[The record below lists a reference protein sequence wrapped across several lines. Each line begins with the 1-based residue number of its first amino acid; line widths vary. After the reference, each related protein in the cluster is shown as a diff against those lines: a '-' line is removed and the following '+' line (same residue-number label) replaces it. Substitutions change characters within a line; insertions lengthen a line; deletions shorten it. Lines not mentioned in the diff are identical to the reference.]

1 MGYRSEIRV
10 VTTFEGF
17 KAMRE
22 IAFEI
27 AKKNGI
33 PSVILLFPAP
43 GTEKEFYDYCA
54 TWGDCFCFGFDWIK
68 WCDNYKYVS
77 LFMDTL
83 KVANERGIN
92 WQFVRVGGGSED
104 IENLS
109 SDNFY
114 DNNFAITIY
123 PYGDD
128 IGYCYHYFP
137 NYYLQLQ
144 MAMVFSFTS

>member
-1 MGYRSEIRV
+1 MGYRSKIRV

-92 WQFVRVGGGSED
+92 WQFIRVGGGSED

-114 DNNFAITIY
+114 DNNFAITI
-123 PYGDD
+123 
-128 IGYCYHYFP
+128 I
-137 NYYLQLQ
+137 
-144 MAMVFSFTS
+144 SFNIIKSTRIAQIFI

>member
-1 MGYRSEIRV
+1 MSYRSKIRV

-137 NYYLQLQ
+137 NYYL
-144 MAMVFSFTS
+144 